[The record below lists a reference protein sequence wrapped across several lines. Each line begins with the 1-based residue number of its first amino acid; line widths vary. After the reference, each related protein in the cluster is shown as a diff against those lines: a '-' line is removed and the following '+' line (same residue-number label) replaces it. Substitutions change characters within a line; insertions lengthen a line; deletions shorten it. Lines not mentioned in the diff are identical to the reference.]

1 MKVKDE
7 NRNQNYVNVD
17 LSNKKRITLIYKRIA
32 ENKAI
37 K

>member
-17 LSNKKRITLIYKRIA
+17 LSNKKKNRLKNLSYNYKI
-32 ENKAI
+32 
-37 K
+37 